1 MNLST
6 LKERA
11 TLVFVGS
18 IPATGMLHSFFFFGE
33 LAPAIVLLTG
43 IVGGL
48 ALLVLLLA
56 TVADATVETLK
67 KKEK

>member
-1 MNLST
+1 MNLKS
-6 LKERA
+6 LKDRT
-11 TLVFVGS
+11 TLVFVLALALECFIAG
-18 IPATGMLHSFFFFGE
+18 IFEGE
-33 LAPAIVLLTG
+33 ADVLALVVG
-43 IVGGL
+43 IVGSL

>member
-1 MNLST
+1 MNLKS
-6 LKERA
+6 LKDRT

-18 IPATGMLHSFFFFGE
+18 IPATGMLHSFFGD
-33 LAPAIVLLTG
+33 LAPAIVLITG

-48 ALLVLLLA
+48 ALLVLLRA
-56 TVADATVETLK
+56 TVADAMVETLK